1 MACSVTM
8 VRLVI
13 MVLSALVPAS
23 VREAC
28 SEARIMGSEA
38 CIMGSEARTEALDRD
53 TDRMT

>member
-13 MVLSALVPAS
+13 MVPLARITAS

-38 CIMGSEARTEALDRD
+38 CIMGLEVRTEALDRD